1 MYIKSLFII
10 ASIGVVMGL
19 PKLTWKTME
28 NIKFEKKYYKE
39 SDGEMLAPIFTEDI
53 KKLDGK
59 EIQVEGYVIPV
70 DEKGRYCALSAN
82 PYASCFFCGKAG
94 PASVMTIKFKK
105 KNKTFKTDDY
115 IQFKGTLELNYND
128 INDFYYILNE
138 AEEVN

>member
-1 MYIKSLFII
+1 
-10 ASIGVVMGL
+10 
-19 PKLTWKTME
+19 
-28 NIKFEKKYYKE
+28 
-39 SDGEMLAPIFTEDI
+39 MLAPIFTEDI